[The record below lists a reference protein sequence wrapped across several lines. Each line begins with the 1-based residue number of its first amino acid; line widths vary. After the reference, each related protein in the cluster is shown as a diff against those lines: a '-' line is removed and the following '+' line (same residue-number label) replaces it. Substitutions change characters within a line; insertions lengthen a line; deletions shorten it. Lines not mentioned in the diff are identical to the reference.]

1 MGRKSEWNH
10 LPTTNP
16 RVPKNFTKVLLA
28 IAKALDTKTPREL
41 TISVDGIEFEIFV
54 RLKQVDTPPASTF
67 EIELEPEISDYISLT
82 QANGF
87 DLQPEIVV
95 EEIEYSEPEL
105 TVELEMSDDFDL
117 QLETINEPVE
127 LAEVEHQP
135 EIINE
140 PVGAIEQVS
149 EKVLPVED
157 LDSAEQFDSNLP
169 ELEPQIKVQA
179 PKLAGFSI
187 SDFGMKLYAVWK
199 ELACQH
205 SENNPWGTQIE
216 LNQIYRHGFSDLIG
230 QQFLQRIEQ
239 LISAG
244 LQKTGD
250 LELALLPGNLNLKIA
265 GKDVESIT
273 YQISI
278 PTSPVESAA
287 VNNSSRNQPSQ
298 QLPDHQT
305 VHQDLER
312 LRQERQKRMASRT
325 SSITQS
331 SPIEPIQPA
340 HRERDGFLAGLSR
353 LLSL

>member
-16 RVPKNFTKVLLA
+16 RVPKNFTKALLA

-41 TISVDGIEFEIFV
+41 AISVDGIEFEISV
-54 RLKQVDTPPASTF
+54 RLKQVDAPPASTS
-67 EIELEPEISDYISLT
+67 EVELEPEMSDYISLS
-82 QANGF
+82 QANGS
-87 DLQPEIVV
+87 DRQPKIVV
-95 EEIEYSEPEL
+95 EEIEHSKPEL

-117 QLETINEPVE
+117 QLETIDEPVE

-140 PVGAIEQVS
+140 PVRAIEQVS
-149 EKVLPVED
+149 ERVSPVED
-157 LDSAEQFDSNLP
+157 IGSTEQFDPNLP

-179 PKLAGFSI
+179 TRLAGFSI

-205 SENNPWGTQIE
+205 SENNPWGTPIE
-216 LNQIYRHGFSDLIG
+216 LNQIYRHGFSNLIG
-230 QQFLQRIEQ
+230 QQFLSQIEQ

-250 LELALLPGNLNLKIA
+250 LELVLLPGNLNLKIA
-265 GKDVESIT
+265 GRDVESIT
-273 YQISI
+273 YQVSI
-278 PTSPVESAA
+278 PNASVKNAT
-287 VNNSSRNQPSQ
+287 VNNSSANQPSQ
-298 QLPDHQT
+298 PQQFSDRQT
-305 VHQDLER
+305 VHQNFER

-325 SSITQS
+325 SS
-331 SPIEPIQPA
+331 PPIQPIQPEQ
-340 HRERDGFLAGLSR
+340 RERDGFLAGLSR